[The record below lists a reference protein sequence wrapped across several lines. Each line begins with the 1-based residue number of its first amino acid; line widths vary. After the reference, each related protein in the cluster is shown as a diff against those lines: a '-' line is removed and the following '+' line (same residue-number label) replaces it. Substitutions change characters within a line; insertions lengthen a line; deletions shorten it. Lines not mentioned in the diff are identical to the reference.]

1 MRLRSRIGAVSLAA
15 ALSLSGSAVAL
26 ADETPKG
33 SQRAEVTQQN
43 TAVIHVEG
51 MT

>member
-1 MRLRSRIGAVSLAA
+1 MRFRSRVGAVSLAA
-15 ALSLSGSAVAL
+15 ALSLTGGVVAW

-33 SQRAEVTQQN
+33 TERAEVTQQN

>member
-15 ALSLSGSAVAL
+15 ALSMSGSLVAF
-26 ADETPKG
+26 ADDTPG
-33 SQRAEVTQQN
+33 AQRDEVTQQN

-51 MT
+51 MS

>member
-15 ALSLSGSAVAL
+15 ALSICGSPVAF
-26 ADETPKG
+26 ADDTPG
-33 SQRAEVTQQN
+33 AQRDEGTQQN

>member
-15 ALSLSGSAVAL
+15 ALSFTGSVAAL
-26 ADETPKG
+26 ADDTPAA
-33 SQRAEVTQQN
+33 QREGVTQQN
-43 TAVIHVEG
+43 AAVIHVEG

>member
-15 ALSLSGSAVAL
+15 ALSFSGSLVAF
-26 ADETPKG
+26 ADDTPG
-33 SQRAEVTQQN
+33 AQRAGVTQQN

>member
-15 ALSLSGSAVAL
+15 ALSFTGSVAAF
-26 ADETPKG
+26 ADDTPG
-33 SQRAEVTQQN
+33 AQREGVTQQN

>member
-15 ALSLSGSAVAL
+15 ALSLTGTAVAWP
-26 ADETPKG
+26 DETPKG
-33 SQRAEVTQQN
+33 AERAEVTQQN